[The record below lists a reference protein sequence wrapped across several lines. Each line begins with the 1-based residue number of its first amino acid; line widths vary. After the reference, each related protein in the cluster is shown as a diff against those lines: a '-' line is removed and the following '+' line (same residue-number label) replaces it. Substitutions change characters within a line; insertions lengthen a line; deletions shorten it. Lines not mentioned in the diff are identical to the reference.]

1 MDADVIVIGAGLAGL
16 QCARHLTRAGLTV
29 RVLEASDAVGGRVRT
44 DLVDGF
50 RCDRGFQ
57 VLNPAYPA
65 VKQDVDIR
73 ALRMRSLGRGVAV
86 REEGGLTVLA
96 DPTRHPSLAMATL
109 RGPYA
114 RSGELRALAG
124 WVAPALGPVKRLL
137 AAPDSTLAES
147 LDAAGLDGPLRTL
160 VERFITGVVL
170 EDEGSTSAAFV
181 RLLVRSFAFGAPGV
195 PEEGM
200 GALPAQLATTL
211 ARPVELGRRVTSV
224 SPAGG
229 GWAVEADD
237 GALLTAPAAV
247 VAADPVS
254 AAHLTDE
261 QAPAMKGCVTWWFA
275 ADEPPTDLPFLFLD
289 GTRAGPVVNTA
300 VMSNAAPSYAPAGR
314 HLVQAT
320 TLMSAAAAGPT
331 ATSGPTATAEPATQP
346 SEADVRA
353 HLTAIYGRDTTGW
366 EVVTVQRVE
375 RALPVQPPPLQVRQR
390 VHLGNGLYV
399 AGDHRDTASI
409 QGAMVS
415 GRRAARAVLRR
426 LRPH

>member
-86 REEGGLTVLA
+86 REQDGLTVLA
-96 DPTRHPSLAMATL
+96 DPTRHPSFAVQTL
-109 RGPYA
+109 RGPYV
-114 RSGELRALAG
+114 RSGELRELAA
-124 WVAPALGPVKRLL
+124 WAVPALGPVKRLL

-160 VERFITGVVL
+160 LERFITGVVL

-254 AAHLTDE
+254 AAHLTE
-261 QAPAMKGCVTWWFA
+261 EPAPAMKGCVTWWFA
-275 ADEPPTDLPFLFLD
+275 VDEPPTDLPFLFLD

-300 VMSNAAPSYAPAGR
+300 VMSNAAPSYAPVGR

-320 TLMSAAAAGPT
+320 TLMPST
-331 ATSGPTATAEPATQP
+331 VP
-346 SEADVRA
+346 SEADVRT
-353 HLTAIYGRDTTGW
+353 HLSAIYGRDTTGW
-366 EVVTVQRVE
+366 EVVTVHRVE
-375 RALPVQPPPLQVRQR
+375 RALPVQAPPLQIRQR

-415 GRRAARAVLRR
+415 GRRTARAVLRR